1 MKRKKEKQEEE
12 EEEEERE
19 TGEGRSLVEGKL
31 FVILFRTKCLLHSQH
46 SPVAYV

>member
-1 MKRKKEKQEEE
+1 MKRKEEKQEE

-19 TGEGRSLVEGKL
+19 TGEGRSLIEGKL

-46 SPVAYV
+46 SPVTYI